1 MPDTPALARAMHG
14 IIEPFHAILYFA
26 PEAVQGWKRLGLEPR
41 GQGYV
46 AGRAAPLGAVGPRVA
61 AAIFYNFNPAMFDA
75 ALPAAWELAT
85 PAQVLAARAQAI
97 QDLYTRIDAPTQHL
111 AATTD
116 VARRAAD
123 ATATEG
129 RPLAAANKAVDLPGM
144 PFADL
149 WQALTV
155 VREHRGDGHVAL
167 LTAEGLTPV
176 EALVLY
182 AGWQNTVSQ
191 RFLQKSRMWDDQ
203 AWGDGEESL
212 RQRGLLDSTGLTG
225 DGRSLRDHLERRT
238 DQLALPLWDEI
249 GREESLALFD
259 GLLPLVQALNTGQA
273 FPRTVTIPD
282 RPVS

>member
-1 MPDTPALARAMHG
+1 MPDTPAVARAMHG

-26 PEAVQGWKRLGLEPR
+26 PEAVQGWERLGLEPR

-182 AGWQNTVSQ
+182 AGWQDTVSQ